1 VMSQATLES
10 MAAGRAVLST
20 NTVGADEAIEDGT
33 SGVLVPVGDRAAIA
47 DGLVALARDPAR
59 RAALGAAARARIA
72 EHFTVEHTL
81 DRCERIFRSIAGDQP
96 LVARPT

>member
-1 VMSQATLES
+1 

-20 NTVGADEAIEDGT
+20 ATCGADEAIEDGT

-47 DGLVALARDPAR
+47 GGLVALARDPEWR
-59 RAALGAAARARIA
+59 SALGAAARRRIA

-81 DRCERIFRSIAGDQP
+81 DRCERIFGEIAGRQP